1 MERNSKAEDRAL
13 DAKCASERSMPARI
27 AVTKLKAMSLQD
39 KSLCLANYATLDLGN
54 LVRCALAAGVSA
66 DTRCGEDN
74 WPVLCI
80 AAQCGSLQAVK
91 ALLVGGASHA
101 LTDKNGWT
109 AAHDAASHGHTA
121 CLRLLLAAGAQLEA
135 KTPEGATPLYLAAQE
150 GRVEACELLLLSG
163 ASVAARAAGQE
174 TALQVASKKGHAV
187 VIDRLLT
194 AGAELE
200 ARDTGKRSPLGLATC
215 DGQLEAVKALLA
227 RGADANAADSFGN
240 TPLMEAI
247 TEKQTPCVQA
257 LLPVSDLS
265 ITNRQGRNAFHACI
279 FTGRQECFQLLL
291 PLMRDVDVRTVQGV
305 DANGEPVDYN
315 ETPLHLAC
323 YFGQHNMVKALL
335 RRGASRT
342 SRDSEQRT
350 PLHDACLAGHLSCVA
365 QLLGAPGDYK
375 LALEEVNA
383 SDVNGMTPLHF
394 AAKNGF
400 MQGCGALLAAG
411 ARRDA
416 ATPAGITP
424 LMLAQFNHPEN
435 AELHELLL
443 GRGAAN
449 APGTVCDNCGASEAE
464 TRLRA
469 CSGCLVARY
478 CCDSCLCAAW
488 PVHKAECRRLQAA
501 REDKTRARDV
511 AAASNHTTT
520 TG

>member
-1 MERNSKAEDRAL
+1 MERNSDAENRAL
-13 DAKCASERSMPARI
+13 DAQFASERTMPSRI
-27 AVTKLKAMSLQD
+27 AVTKLKAMSLAD
-39 KSLCLANYATLDLGN
+39 KVRCLANYVLADLGN
-54 LVRCALAAGVSA
+54 LVRCALAAGISA

-80 AAQCGSLQAVK
+80 AAQRGSIHAAK
-91 ALLVGGASHA
+91 ALLAGGASHA

-135 KTPEGATPLYLAAQE
+135 KTPEGSTLLHLAALE

-163 ASVAARAAGQE
+163 ASVAARDAEQQ
-174 TALQVASKKGHAV
+174 TALHLAACKGHAV
-187 VIDRLLT
+187 IIDRLVT

-200 ARDTGKRSPLGLATC
+200 ARAKAQQTPLGLVVFA
-215 DGQLEAVKALLA
+215 GQLEALKALLA
-227 RGADANAADSFGN
+227 RGADANAADWLGN

-247 TEKQTPCVQA
+247 TEKHTPFVQA
-257 LLPVSDLS
+257 LLSVSDLS
-265 ITNRQGRNAFHACI
+265 TRNHEGRIAFHACI
-279 FTGRQECFQLLL
+279 FAGNQECFQLLL
-291 PLMRDVDVRTVQGV
+291 PLMSDVDVRTVQGV
-305 DANGEPVDYN
+305 NESGERVLTFN

-350 PLHDACLAGHLSCVA
+350 PLHDACLSGHLSCVA

-383 SDVNGMTPLHF
+383 AEETGWTPLHF
-394 AAKNGF
+394 AAKNSF

-411 ARRDA
+411 ARLDA
-416 ATPAGITP
+416 ATSAGITP
-424 LMLAQFNHPEN
+424 LMMAQLCHPAN
-435 AELHELLL
+435 TELHELLS

-478 CCDSCLCAAW
+478 CYDACLCAAW
-488 PVHKAECRRLQAA
+488 PVHKAECQRLQKA
-501 REDKTRARDV
+501 REDRAAV
-511 AAASNHTTT
+511 VIV
-520 TG
+520 